1 MKDKTPKTFVVISPE
16 PDTQKALSAPLT
28 YAHAMV
34 LFQLPKK
41 MHKIKR
47 AKIKKGLVK
56 GTSVKI
62 YKLATMTKIFR
73 YPVEHTTLPLSD
85 IIIPIDASLHYT
97 NISKLEA
104 ENYYSP
110 FGSLMQVKRIISY
123 STEENVQTYTYDIED
138 RTPRGG
144 DNGLSYFVLI
154 NKLLSIFSDPSTK
167 YFVALLS
174 DW

>member
-1 MKDKTPKTFVVISPE
+1 MKDKTPKTLAVISPE
-16 PDTQKALSAPLT
+16 PERQKSLSAPLT

-34 LFQLPKK
+34 LFQIPKK

-56 GTSVKI
+56 GISVKI
-62 YKLATMTKIFR
+62 YKLATMTKIFP
-73 YPVEHTTLPLSD
+73 YQAEHTTLPLSD
-85 IIIPIDASLHYT
+85 IIIPIDTSLHYT
-97 NISKLEA
+97 NISKLES
-104 ENYYSP
+104 ETYYSP

-123 STEENVQTYTYDIED
+123 STEKNVQTYTYDIED
-138 RTPRGG
+138 RTPGAG

-154 NKLLSIFSDPSTK
+154 NKLLSIFSDPMTK
-167 YFVALLS
+167 CFISLLN

>member
-1 MKDKTPKTFVVISPE
+1 MKDKTPKTLAVISQEPE
-16 PDTQKALSAPLT
+16 GLKSLSAPLT

-34 LFQLPKK
+34 LFQMPKK

-56 GTSVKI
+56 GTSLKI
-62 YKLATMTKIFR
+62 YRLATMTKKIP
-73 YPVEHTTLPLSD
+73 YPAENTTLPLSD

-97 NISKLEA
+97 NISKLES
-104 ENYYSP
+104 ENDYSP

-123 STEENVQTYTYDIED
+123 TIEENLQTYTYEIED
-138 RTPRGG
+138 RTPRAG

-154 NKLLSIFSDPSTK
+154 NKLLSIFSDPMTK
-167 YFVALLS
+167 NFVSLLS
-174 DW
+174 EW

>member
-1 MKDKTPKTFVVISPE
+1 MKDKTPKTLAVISPE
-16 PDTQKALSAPLT
+16 PEGLKSLSAPLT

-34 LFQLPKK
+34 LFQMPKK

-62 YKLATMTKIFR
+62 YKLATMTKIFP
-73 YPVEHTTLPLSD
+73 YPTEHTTLPLSD

-97 NISKLEA
+97 NISKFEST
-104 ENYYSP
+104 NDYSP

-123 STEENVQTYTYDIED
+123 TTEENVQTYTYDIED
-138 RTPRGG
+138 RTPLAG

-154 NKLLSIFSDPSTK
+154 NKLLSIFSDPMTK
-167 YFVALLS
+167 CFISLLS

>member
-1 MKDKTPKTFVVISPE
+1 MKDKTQKTLAVISPE
-16 PDTQKALSAPLT
+16 PEGLKSLSAPLT

-34 LFQLPKK
+34 LFQMPKK

-62 YKLATMTKIFR
+62 YKLATMTKIF
-73 YPVEHTTLPLSD
+73 PFPTEHTTLPLSD

-97 NISKLEA
+97 NISKLESA
-104 ENYYSP
+104 NDYSP

-123 STEENVQTYTYDIED
+123 TTEENVQTYTYDIED
-138 RTPRGG
+138 RTPCAG

-154 NKLLSIFSDPSTK
+154 NKLLSIFSDPMTK
-167 YFVALLS
+167 YLISLLS
-174 DW
+174 EW